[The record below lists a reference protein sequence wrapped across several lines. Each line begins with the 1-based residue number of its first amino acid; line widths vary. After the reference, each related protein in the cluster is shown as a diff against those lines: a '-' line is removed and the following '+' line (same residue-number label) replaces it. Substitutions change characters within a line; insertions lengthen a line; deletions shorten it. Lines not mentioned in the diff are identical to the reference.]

1 MEVIIILT
9 LTSVSGSGA
18 LATSVIKTFHFIN
31 VISVN
36 YWLHNSVKLVN
47 KTIIMFSGISDTIAT
62 CTGSISKIT
71 VSRVHSDKDLR
82 TVSLKFVTETYEVK
96 FLRCMKNLPKL
107 KTMDSQVDSKHAELR
122 LMYNRHSLNIDNW
135 HSVII
140 RQ

>member
-1 MEVIIILT
+1 MCFICHYVIHNTSSSTSHNLNAAIIMEVIIILT

-62 CTGSISKIT
+62 CTGSISNNCE
-71 VSRVHSDKDLR
+71 SS
-82 TVSLKFVTETYEVK
+82 
-96 FLRCMKNLPKL
+96 
-107 KTMDSQVDSKHAELR
+107 SQ
-122 LMYNRHSLNIDNW
+122 
-135 HSVII
+135 
-140 RQ
+140 